1 LAKPSCWR
9 IAGPANLRKLEKKE
23 KKKNPTNL
31 VQKREGINN
40 KPTKLK
46 NSSNAPLHSLEME
59 NINLHCHLWVAI
71 IFLLCS
77 SFLKIQCN
85 FIHRV

>member
-1 LAKPSCWR
+1 LEDRWSS
-9 IAGPANLRKLEKKE
+9 NLRKLEKKR

-46 NSSNAPLHSLEME
+46 TLQMPLS
-59 NINLHCHLWVAI
+59 IA
-71 IFLLCS
+71 
-77 SFLKIQCN
+77 LKWKT
-85 FIHRV
+85 